1 MQYILNYLLILF
13 QAPPKSLVD
22 KYLDA
27 IAKTYNVPFEP
38 EPDAEEAGEEF
49 GGGEGGGGLIDFS
62 ESAPPMQP
70 NVEKKETFMYP
81 PPTTSVRIYLYLQ
94 TVSLYKLRYC

>member
-1 MQYILNYLLILF
+1 MNYLLTLF

-49 GGGEGGGGLIDFS
+49 GGGEGGGGGLIDFS
-62 ESAPPMQP
+62 EPGPPMQP
-70 NVEKKETFMYP
+70 NEEKKETFMYP

-94 TVSLYKLRYC
+94 TVLLYKLRYC